1 MNCAMTQAMPIT
13 PEALPPPA
21 DALNQSLFDGSNEA
35 EKAALAKEA
44 AQLDPIGWHHIQVLA
59 ERTRTQTGLAQGL
72 LQAKLNSAVAQLQA
86 RLAAQKKPHT
96 SHNQPSRHT
105 PSPLSALLRDMAAPS
120 AERPLSPSGHGRMD
134 NPRVAQFRQQLGKM
148 SVQKQVT
155 QAIAQAPQ
163 NAGPINSHMLVLR
176 SLGLMR
182 DLSPDY
188 LNRFMG
194 YVDTL
199 LFLDAPATVKVNLKK
214 PVSTSKSER

>member
-1 MNCAMTQAMPIT
+1 M
-13 PEALPPPA
+13 
-21 DALNQSLFDGSNEA
+21 
-35 EKAALAKEA
+35 
-44 AQLDPIGWHHIQVLA
+44 
-59 ERTRTQTGLAQGL
+59 
-72 LQAKLNSAVAQLQA
+72 
-86 RLAAQKKPHT
+86 
-96 SHNQPSRHT
+96 
-105 PSPLSALLRDMAAPS
+105 SPD
-120 AERPLSPSGHGRMD
+120 GHGRMD

-155 QAIAQAPQ
+155 QAISQAPQ

>member
-1 MNCAMTQAMPIT
+1 MTQATPRP

-21 DALNQSLFDGSNEA
+21 DAPNLSLFEGVKAA
-35 EKAALAKEA
+35 EMAALAEEA
-44 AQLDPIGWHHIQVLA
+44 AQRDPVGWHHIQVLA
-59 ERTRTQTGLAQGL
+59 ERTRTQTGLAQVL
-72 LQAKLNSAVAQLQA
+72 LQAKLNSALAQLQA

-96 SHNQPSRHT
+96 PHIQPYSHT
-105 PSPLSALLRDMAAPS
+105 PSPLSALLQDMSAPTV
-120 AERPLSPSGHGRMD
+120 ERPLSPSGHGRID
-134 NPRVAQFRQQLGKM
+134 NPRVAQFRQQLGKIN
-148 SVQKQVT
+148 VQKQVT

-176 SLGLMR
+176 SLSLMR

-199 LFLDAPATVKVNLKK
+199 LFLDMPQTVKATPKK
-214 PVSTSKSER
+214 AVPASKSER

>member
-1 MNCAMTQAMPIT
+1 MTQATHIT

-21 DALNQSLFDGSNEA
+21 EALKLSLFEGAKAA
-35 EKAALAKEA
+35 EMAALAEEA
-44 AQLDPIGWHHIQVLA
+44 AQRDPVGWHHIQVLA
-59 ERTRTQTGLAQGL
+59 ERTRTQTGLVQVL
-72 LQAKLNSAVAQLQA
+72 LQAKLNSALAQLQA

-96 SHNQPSRHT
+96 PHIQPYSHT
-105 PSPLSALLRDMAAPS
+105 PSPLSALLQDMSAPTV
-120 AERPLSPSGHGRMD
+120 ERPLSPSGHGRID
-134 NPRVAQFRQQLGKM
+134 NPRVAQFRQQLGKIN
-148 SVQKQVT
+148 VQKQVT

-199 LFLDAPATVKVNLKK
+199 FFLDSAETVNVTPKK
-214 PVSTSKSER
+214 AVTASKADR

>member
-1 MNCAMTQAMPIT
+1 MTEASPCPSDAQALLQP
-13 PEALPPPA
+13 
-21 DALNQSLFDGSNEA
+21 S
-35 EKAALAKEA
+35 KAAEA
-44 AQLDPIGWHHIQVLA
+44 AQLDPVGWHHIQVLA
-59 ERTRTQTGLAQGL
+59 ERTRTQTGLAQVL
-72 LQAKLNSAVAQLQA
+72 LQAKLNSALAQLQA
-86 RLAAQKKPHT
+86 RLAAQKKQLTPHIQHY
-96 SHNQPSRHT
+96 SHT

-134 NPRVAQFRQQLGKM
+134 NPRVAQFRQQLGKI

-199 LFLDAPATVKVNLKK
+199 FFLEDSEQSKAVPRKNVSPKK
-214 PVSTSKSER
+214 

>member
-1 MNCAMTQAMPIT
+1 
-13 PEALPPPA
+13 
-21 DALNQSLFDGSNEA
+21 
-35 EKAALAKEA
+35 
-44 AQLDPIGWHHIQVLA
+44 
-59 ERTRTQTGLAQGL
+59 
-72 LQAKLNSAVAQLQA
+72 
-86 RLAAQKKPHT
+86 
-96 SHNQPSRHT
+96 
-105 PSPLSALLRDMAAPS
+105 MAAPS

-188 LNRFMG
+188 LHRFMG

-199 LFLDAPATVKVNLKK
+199 LFLDAPATVKASPKK
-214 PVSTSKSER
+214 AVPASKSEH

>member
-1 MNCAMTQAMPIT
+1 MIPTT
-13 PEALPPPA
+13 PCPPDAPPSPA
-21 DALNQSLFDGSNEA
+21 DALTLLQA
-35 EKAALAKEA
+35 EGAAWAAEA
-44 AQLDPIGWHHIQVLA
+44 AQRDPVGWHYIRVLA
-59 ERTRTQTGLAQGL
+59 ERTRTQTGPAQAL
-72 LQAKLNSAVAQLQA
+72 LQAKLSTAVAQLQA
-86 RLAAQKKPHT
+86 RLAAPQNPNT
-96 SHNQPSRHT
+96 LPSRST
-105 PSPLSALLRDMAAPS
+105 ASPLSTLLQDMAAPS

-134 NPRVAQFRQQLGKM
+134 NPRVAQFRQQLGKI

-199 LFLDAPATVKVNLKK
+199 LFLDAPQTVKATPKK
-214 PVSTSKSER
+214 AVPASKSER

>member
-1 MNCAMTQAMPIT
+1 
-13 PEALPPPA
+13 
-21 DALNQSLFDGSNEA
+21 
-35 EKAALAKEA
+35 
-44 AQLDPIGWHHIQVLA
+44 
-59 ERTRTQTGLAQGL
+59 
-72 LQAKLNSAVAQLQA
+72 
-86 RLAAQKKPHT
+86 
-96 SHNQPSRHT
+96 
-105 PSPLSALLRDMAAPS
+105 
-120 AERPLSPSGHGRMD
+120 MD
-134 NPRVAQFRQQLGKM
+134 NPRVALFRQQLGKI

-199 LFLDAPATVKVNLKK
+199 FFLDSAETVKVTPQKA
-214 PVSTSKSER
+214 VTASKADR

>member
-1 MNCAMTQAMPIT
+1 MTEASPCP

-21 DALNQSLFDGSNEA
+21 DALNLSQVE
-35 EKAALAKEA
+35 EVAAPTWAAEA
-44 AQLDPIGWHHIQVLA
+44 AQLDPVGWHYIQVLA
-59 ERTRTQTGLAQGL
+59 ERTRTQTGLAQVL
-72 LQAKLNSAVAQLQA
+72 LQAKLSSALAQLQA
-86 RLAAQKKPHT
+86 RLAAQKKQHT
-96 SHNQPSRHT
+96 QHIQHTRHT

-120 AERPLSPSGHGRMD
+120 ADRPLSPGGHGRMD
-134 NPRVAQFRQQLGKM
+134 KPHIVQFRQQLGKI

-176 SLGLMR
+176 SLSLMR

-199 LFLDAPATVKVNLKK
+199 LFLDMPQTVKATPKK
-214 PVSTSKSER
+214 AVPASKSER

>member
-1 MNCAMTQAMPIT
+1 MNPIT
-13 PEALPPPA
+13 PSQPEV
-21 DALNQSLFDGSNEA
+21 LNLSQVAGVTGLA
-35 EKAALAKEA
+35 WAAEA
-44 AQLDPIGWHHIQVLA
+44 AQLDPVGWHYIQVLA
-59 ERTRTQTGLAQGL
+59 ERTRTRTGQAQAL
-72 LQAKLNSAVAQLQA
+72 LQAKLSTALAQLQA
-86 RLAAQKKPHT
+86 RLPAPQKANTTP
-96 SHNQPSRHT
+96 PSRTTAHL
-105 PSPLSALLRDMAAPS
+105 SPLSALLQDMAAPTP
-120 AERPLSPSGHGRMD
+120 ERPLNPSGHGRMD
-134 NPRVAQFRQQLGKM
+134 KPHIVAFRQQLGKI

-199 LFLDAPATVKVNLKK
+199 LFLDSPATGKATPKK
-214 PVSTSKSER
+214 TVPTNKSGR

>member
-1 MNCAMTQAMPIT
+1 MSPTT
-13 PEALPPPA
+13 PCPPDAPHSPA
-21 DALNQSLFDGSNEA
+21 DALNLLQA
-35 EKAALAKEA
+35 EGAAWAAEA
-44 AQLDPIGWHHIQVLA
+44 AQRDPVGWHYIRVLA
-59 ERTRTQTGLAQGL
+59 ERTRTQTCPAQAL
-72 LQAKLNSAVAQLQA
+72 LQAKLSTAVAQLQA
-86 RLAAQKKPHT
+86 RLAVPQNPNTLPASST
-96 SHNQPSRHT
+96 ASRS
-105 PSPLSALLRDMAAPS
+105 SPLTALLQDMAAPS

-134 NPRVAQFRQQLGKM
+134 NPRVAQFRQQLGKI

-199 LFLDAPATVKVNLKK
+199 LFLDAPQTVKATPKK
-214 PVSTSKSER
+214 AAPASKSER

>member
-1 MNCAMTQAMPIT
+1 MTQATPCP

-21 DALNQSLFDGSNEA
+21 DAMNLSQAEGSA
-35 EKAALAKEA
+35 WATEA
-44 AQLDPIGWHHIQVLA
+44 AQQDPVGWHHIQVLA
-59 ERTRTQTGLAQGL
+59 ERTRTQTGPAQAL
-72 LQAKLNSAVAQLQA
+72 LQAKLQSALAQLQA
-86 RLAAQKKPHT
+86 RLAAQKKQHT
-96 SHNQPSRHT
+96 PPIGRT

-120 AERPLSPSGHGRMD
+120 AKRPLSPSGHGRMD
-134 NPRVAQFRQQLGKM
+134 NPRVAQFRQQLGKI

-188 LNRFMG
+188 LHRFMG

-199 LFLDAPATVKVNLKK
+199 LFLDSPTTVKATPKK
-214 PVSTSKSER
+214 AVPASKSER

>member
-1 MNCAMTQAMPIT
+1 MSPIT
-13 PEALPPPA
+13 PCPPDALPPPA
-21 DALNQSLFDGSNEA
+21 DALNLSQA
-35 EKAALAKEA
+35 EGAALATEA
-44 AQLDPIGWHHIQVLA
+44 AQRDPVGWHHIQVLA
-59 ERTRTQTGLAQGL
+59 ERTRTQTGPAQAL
-72 LQAKLNSAVAQLQA
+72 LQAKLQSALAQLQA
-86 RLAAQKKPHT
+86 RLAAQKKQHAPHI
-96 SHNQPSRHT
+96 QPYRHT

-120 AERPLSPSGHGRMD
+120 AERPFSPSGHGRMD

-182 DLSPDY
+182 ELSPDY
-188 LNRFMG
+188 LHRFMG

-199 LFLDAPATVKVNLKK
+199 LFLDSPTTVKATPKK
-214 PVSTSKSER
+214 TVPASKSER